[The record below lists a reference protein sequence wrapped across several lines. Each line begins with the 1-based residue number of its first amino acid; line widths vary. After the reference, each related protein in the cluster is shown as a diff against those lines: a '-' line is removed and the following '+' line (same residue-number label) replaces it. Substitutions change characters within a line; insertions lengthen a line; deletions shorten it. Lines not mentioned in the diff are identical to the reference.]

1 MKHKKIMH
9 SEYVQS
15 CKNETDGTC
24 QQGSQ
29 NCWFNHKETEND
41 ANANMNDINIENN
54 YEKKNQNDE
63 IMQKMVEMIEKY
75 SQRIVILENTM
86 VQDIK

>member
-1 MKHKKIMH
+1 
-9 SEYVQS
+9 
-15 CKNETDGTC
+15 
-24 QQGSQ
+24 
-29 NCWFNHKETEND
+29 
-41 ANANMNDINIENN
+41 MNDINIENN

-75 SQRIVILENTM
+75 SQRIVILENMM